1 MVVKQKNKHI
11 LKTAQALLTAAHA
24 PRRYWTYVVVI
35 VIYLLNRKSS
45 RVLNLETPLEAL
57 AHRVPLPFVL
67 MLRREYLDVLT
78 FIFTKTS
85 VQNLIIVLYLAFFWV
100 TKHLRNAIGVVIP
113 LQDVFIPQRMSLFLN
128 LKLFFLNKILILLF
142 RGSYQVNRKIGK
154 TSQALII

>member
-57 AHRVPLPFVL
+57 AHRVPLPFIL
-67 MLRREYLDVLT
+67 MLPSRIFGCAYVHLHKNQRTKLDHCVVPGVFLGYKALKKGYRCCDPTTRCLYTTTDVT
-78 FIFTKTS
+78 FLESET
-85 VQNLIIVLYLAFFWV
+85 FFPKQD
-100 TKHLRNAIGVVIP
+100 TYSS
-113 LQDVFIPQRMSLFLN
+113 LQGE
-128 LKLFFLNKILILLF
+128 LL
-142 RGSYQVNRKIGK
+142 SK
-154 TSQALII
+154 